1 MFFSSGQKQVWM
13 KNRVRKRKKSGKKR
27 KGRKQISNKRQLAI
41 TILFLAV
48 FISILH
54 SSFLWKPNSVSGI
67 SPKQEEGSDVGSRVL
82 PAEDGPCG
90 RPEITEDFLDKNPYS
105 RSGIAL
111 RKVKGVVIHYVENP
125 GSTAKENRD
134 YFNNLQNT
142 HLTKASSHYIVG
154 LDGEVIQCIPQ
165 SEISYASNNGIKIRF
180 RLSAAIQR
188 KTGSLM
194 TKHIIRLCALQRG
207 FARRMVY
214 LPKM

>member
-13 KNRVRKRKKSGKKR
+13 KNRVRKRKKAGKKR

-125 GSTAKENRD
+125 GSTAKENREMERL
-134 YFNNLQNT
+134 FNVFRRAKFLMHQIT
-142 HLTKASSHYIVG
+142 
-154 LDGEVIQCIPQ
+154 
-165 SEISYASNNGIKIRF
+165 GIKIRF

>member
-111 RKVKGVVIHYVENP
+111 RKVKG
-125 GSTAKENRD
+125 
-134 YFNNLQNT
+134 
-142 HLTKASSHYIVG
+142 
-154 LDGEVIQCIPQ
+154 EVIQCIPQ
-165 SEISYASNNGIKIRF
+165 SEISYASNNRNKDTISIECCHPKKNGKFNDKTYNSAVRLTAWICKTYGLSSQNVIRHYDV
-180 RLSAAIQR
+180 
-188 KTGSLM
+188 TGKM
-194 TKHIIRLCALQRG
+194 CPRYYVKHEQAWKDFCNKVQECLE
-207 FARRMVY
+207 
-214 LPKM
+214 KD